1 MHLETLAMP
10 HRPPW
15 LLATASLG
23 AAWNVFGVVQFI
35 RSLLQ
40 TQESLMAS
48 GMTAAQAAIFNGLPP
63 WMSLAFAVGTFG
75 GLVGSV
81 LMGLRKPASRQ
92 ILAVSFG
99 SYVLLFMGDL
109 RHGLFAAIPSHLAI
123 MALVVLISAGLL
135 WMAVRIHRRG
145 AFA

>member
-1 MHLETLAMP
+1 MNLETLTMP

-15 LLATASLG
+15 LVASASLG
-23 AAWNVFGVVQFI
+23 AAWNAFGIIQFI
-35 RSLLQ
+35 RSLRQ

-75 GLVGSV
+75 GLAGAL
-81 LMGLRKPASRQ
+81 LMGLRQPASRP

-99 SYVLLFMGDL
+99 AYVLLFLGDL
-109 RHGLFAAIPSHLAI
+109 SNGLFAAIPSHLAI
-123 MALVVLISAGLL
+123 MTLVVLISAGLL
-135 WMAVRIHRRG
+135 WMAERIHRQG

>member
-1 MHLETLAMP
+1 
-10 HRPPW
+10 
-15 LLATASLG
+15 
-23 AAWNVFGVVQFI
+23 
-35 RSLLQ
+35 
-40 TQESLMAS
+40 MAS